1 MAKGRN
7 RNDRRMMVRQ
17 TATKGPWEHWWYAIM
32 YKPILFLSLFHFVI
46 LYFTLTNTNLKP
58 SNFHSNRNLY
68 FDNIGSNIVTPFYSK
83 NLYCNNT
90 WQGDEYKLSL
100 FYKMTENP
108 STKCMRIIH
117 FIWISQNKGLKKTK
131 ICFKRIISSFY
142 NTFLHSDNCI
152 NDLKGAE
159 SIYLLFSKRICRIQ
173 FQVANYNH

>member
-1 MAKGRN
+1 
-7 RNDRRMMVRQ
+7 MMVRQ

-100 FYKMTENP
+100 SYKMTENP
-108 STKCMRIIH
+108 STMHEDYTLYLDITE
-117 FIWISQNKGLKKTK
+117 KGFKKTK
-131 ICFKRIISSFY
+131 VCFKRIISFFY
-142 NTFLHSDNCI
+142 GTFLHSDDCI
-152 NDLKGAE
+152 NDLEGAKI
-159 SIYLLFSKRICRIQ
+159 IYLLFSTRICKIQ

>member
-1 MAKGRN
+1 MIISIYHRWVSKKSDKIINCIELIWNFFFVCINIKIDIKTWKWFYRQSKDLEIAKGRN

-100 FYKMTENP
+100 FYKMTENR
-108 STKCMRIIH
+108 STECMRIIR
-117 FIWISQNKGLKKTK
+117 FI
-131 ICFKRIISSFY
+131 
-142 NTFLHSDNCI
+142 
-152 NDLKGAE
+152 
-159 SIYLLFSKRICRIQ
+159 
-173 FQVANYNH
+173 